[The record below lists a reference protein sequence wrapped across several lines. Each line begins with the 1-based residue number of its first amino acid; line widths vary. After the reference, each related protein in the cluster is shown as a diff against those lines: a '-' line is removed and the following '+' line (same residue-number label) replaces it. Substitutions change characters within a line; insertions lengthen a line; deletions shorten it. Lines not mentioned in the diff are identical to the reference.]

1 MKFGGIA
8 FLAGLVIAIIIAL
21 FSAGMVPTWAAI
33 VLAILGLVVG
43 LLNITDREVQLFLVA
58 SIAFLITF
66 QVLGSVITT
75 LAFGWESVS
84 AFFHLLSIF
93 VAPAAGV
100 VAIKA
105 LFQVAKE

>member
-8 FLAGLVIAIIIAL
+8 FLIGLVIAIIIAL
-21 FSAGMVPTWAAI
+21 FSASMVPAWAAI
-33 VLAILGLVVG
+33 VLAVLGLVVG
-43 LLNITDREVQLFLVA
+43 LLNVTDKEVQLFLVA

-66 QVLGSVITT
+66 QVLGNVVEA
-75 LAFGWESVS
+75 LAFGWSSVS

-105 LFQVAKE
+105 LFNVAKD